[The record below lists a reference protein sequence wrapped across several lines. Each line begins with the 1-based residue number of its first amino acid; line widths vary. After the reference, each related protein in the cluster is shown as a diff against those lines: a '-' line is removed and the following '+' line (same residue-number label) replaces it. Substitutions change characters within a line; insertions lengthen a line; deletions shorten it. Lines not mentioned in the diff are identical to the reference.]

1 MSPIVIGA
9 ILILVYAPL
18 LWVRFTLWRFRHDLE
33 EIPGTGAE
41 LARHLVNRF
50 ALEGVNIEEG
60 QSGQDHFS
68 PVDKTV
74 RLGPENFNGKS
85 LTAIAIATHEV
96 GHAIQFHR
104 NEPTCQLY
112 TKYYPVAHRIQRLGI
127 ALVSLP
133 VFGLLLS
140 APKVSIYAM
149 LLVAVVMIVS
159 ALIHLI
165 VLPQEWDAS
174 FNKAMPILQEGE
186 YLDEKHLPAVRAI
199 LRAAALTYFAAA
211 LADVLRC
218 WRWGGLLRGLRF

>member
-1 MSPIVIGA
+1 VI
-9 ILILVYAPL
+9 
-18 LWVRFTLWRFRHDLE
+18 
-33 EIPGTGAE
+33 
-41 LARHLVNRF
+41 
-50 ALEGVNIEEG
+50 IEEG
-60 QSGQDHFS
+60 QSGQDHYS

-85 LTAIAIATHEV
+85 LTAVAIATHEV

-112 TKYYPVAHRIQRLGI
+112 NKYYPVAHRIQRLGI
-127 ALVSLP
+127 AMVSLP

-140 APKVSIYAM
+140 APRISVLAM
-149 LLVAVVMIVS
+149 LLVAGVMVVS

-174 FNKAMPILQEGE
+174 FNKAMPILEEGE
-186 YLDEKHLPAVRAI
+186 YVDKEHLPAVRAI

>member
-1 MSPIVIGA
+1 MSPVLIGIV
-9 ILILVYAPL
+9 LMLVYAPL
-18 LWVRFTLWRFRHDLE
+18 LWVRFTLWRYRHELD
-33 EIPGTGAE
+33 EIPGTGGE
-41 LARHLVNRF
+41 LAQHLVKKF

-60 QSGQDHFS
+60 EGGQDHFS
-68 PVDKTV
+68 PGDKTV
-74 RLGPENFNGKS
+74 RLGPENYHGKS
-85 LTAIAIATHEV
+85 LTAVAIATHEV

-112 TKYYPVAHRIQRLGI
+112 NKYYPVAHRIQRLGI
-127 ALVSLP
+127 AMVSLP
-133 VFGLLLS
+133 IFGLLLS
-140 APKVSIYAM
+140 APKVSIFAM
-149 LLVAVVMIVS
+149 LLVAGVMIVS

-174 FNKAMPILQEGE
+174 FNKAMPILEEGD
-186 YLDEKHLPAVRAI
+186 YIDKKHLPAVRAI